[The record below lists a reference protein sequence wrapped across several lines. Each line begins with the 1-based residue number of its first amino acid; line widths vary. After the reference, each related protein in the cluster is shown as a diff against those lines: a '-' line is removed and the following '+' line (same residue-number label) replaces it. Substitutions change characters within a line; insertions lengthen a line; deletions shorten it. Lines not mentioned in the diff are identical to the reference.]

1 VNKKLPDL
9 AHIGYVVED
18 LERSAAGFGAVFQT
32 EFMLYDFR
40 PLRAWAYGEEI
51 TDCYFR
57 IGMGVPAAGP
67 RIELIQPIRG
77 ENTPPMRFLREHG
90 EGIHHLAYQV
100 ENEVYAQ
107 WRTYFE
113 NEFQA
118 SLVFEAI
125 IEDAAIGYRRTFYA
139 QLPDAP
145 ALIEIATF
153 PIDCHSRAGGN
164 LLGD

>member
-1 VNKKLPDL
+1 
-9 AHIGYVVED
+9 
-18 LERSAAGFGAVFQT
+18 
-32 EFMLYDFR
+32 
-40 PLRAWAYGEEI
+40 
-51 TDCYFR
+51 
-57 IGMGVPAAGP
+57 MGVPAAGP

-77 ENTPPMRFLREHG
+77 ETTPPMRFLWEHG
-90 EGIHHLAYQV
+90 EGMHHLAYQV
-100 ENEVYAQ
+100 EDDVYAQ
-107 WRTYFE
+107 WRAYFE

-153 PIDCHSRAGGN
+153 PVKRG
-164 LLGD
+164 